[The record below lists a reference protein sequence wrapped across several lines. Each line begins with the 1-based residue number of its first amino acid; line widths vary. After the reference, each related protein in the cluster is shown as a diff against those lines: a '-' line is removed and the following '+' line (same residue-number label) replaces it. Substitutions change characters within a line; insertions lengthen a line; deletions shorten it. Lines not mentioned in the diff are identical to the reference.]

1 VVGRLFHAGAGLA
14 LHREPHMTQLAFVFP
29 RIGPSYH
36 RRWYWLN
43 RQRRKAQRLASKNGC
58 PKEWRLW
65 LS

>member
-1 VVGRLFHAGAGLA
+1 
-14 LHREPHMTQLAFVFP
+14 MTQLAFVFP